1 MAKKNDSFYWDNFS
15 VCAKAACDAARLLDE
30 IMRNFDP
37 SKIEEAVNAMHEIE
51 QTADEKNHEI
61 SDALVSAFITP
72 IEREDIAMLSDCL
85 DAVVDHI
92 EGVLHRIYF
101 TNIQEMRPS
110 ALKMSAKI
118 VDACDSM
125 AELIRRLPQFKQS
138 KGLREAIIAINTVE
152 GDCDTLFIESMR
164 ELHTTETDPL
174 AVIAWRDV
182 YTFLEICADSCE
194 TVAEMVE
201 NIVMKNS

>member
-101 TNIQEMRPS
+101 TNVQEMRPS

-138 KGLREAIIAINTVE
+138 KGLHEA
-152 GDCDTLFIESMR
+152 DCDTLCIASMR
-164 ELHTTETDPL
+164 ELHTTETDPM

>member
-15 VCAKAACDAARLLDE
+15 VCAHAACDAARLLDE

-72 IEREDIAMLSDCL
+72 IEREDIATLAGAIDV
-85 DAVVDHI
+85 VVDRI

-101 TNIQEMRPS
+101 TNIQEMRPD
-110 ALKMSAKI
+110 APEMSAK
-118 VDACDSM
+118 VMRATEQMHDLVL
-125 AELIRRLPQFKQS
+125 ELPQFKRS
-138 KGLREAIIAINTVE
+138 KSLREHVITVNT
-152 GDCDTLFIESMR
+152 IESECDDIYIAAMR
-164 ELHTTETDPL
+164 ELHTGDFDPL
-174 AVIAWRDV
+174 TVISWRDV
-182 YTFLEICADSCE
+182 YTFLEYCADSCE
-194 TVAEMVE
+194 FVADTVES
-201 NIVMKNS
+201 IVMKNS